1 MTRTLSSAI
10 QAISQLPDE
19 VQDDIGQNILGYI
32 ARLRALQAEIAKGAE
47 SLSHGRGE
55 ELTPELWKRLKQQ
68 AATAAAHR

>member
-19 VQDDIGQNILGYI
+19 VQDDIGRNILGYI
-32 ARLRALQAEIAKGAE
+32 ARLRALQAEIAKGTE
-47 SLSHGRGE
+47 SLAHGRGE
-55 ELTPELWKRLKQQ
+55 ELTSELWKRLKQK